1 MISAQILL
9 QSVVSGLFMGGIYAL
24 VAVGLSLIF
33 GLMDIVNFAHGD
45 FLMLAMFATFWAN
58 RLLGWDPLVTLPFVL
73 VIWYFAG
80 QATYRVVIR
89 RVLDAPMVA
98 QMFCTF
104 GLGIFLRYVVY
115 FLWSADVRKV
125 STNLLSEVMNVG
137 GVFITRAETA
147 AFAASLGATALVF
160 LFIKRTRLGKA
171 IQATSQNK
179 KAAMEMGIY
188 TDKVNALGWGI
199 GIMCVGLGG
208 VLLAAYY
215 PIHYYAGWP
224 FSLMAYI
231 AVAMGGFGSFWGV
244 YLGGIVIGL
253 IEGVLGTVLM
263 PTYKLVFV
271 YIAFILVLIYRPKG
285 LFGKF

>member
-1 MISAQILL
+1 MISGQILL

-58 RLLGWDPLVTLPFVL
+58 RLLGWDPLLTLPFVL
-73 VIWYFAG
+73 VIWYFVG
-80 QATYRVVIR
+80 RVTYRVVIQ
-89 RVLDAPMVA
+89 RVLNAPMVA

-104 GLGIFLRYVVY
+104 GLGIFLRYGSY

-125 STNLLSEVMNVG
+125 SDNLLSDVMQVG
-137 GVFITRAETA
+137 SLFITKAEA
-147 AFAASLGATALVF
+147 VAFAASLAATALVF
-160 LFIKRTRLGKA
+160 LFIKRTRIGKA

-179 KAAMEMGIY
+179 RAAMEMGIY
-188 TDKVNALGWGI
+188 TNRVNALGWGI
-199 GIMCVGLGG
+199 GIMCVGLAG
-208 VLLAAYY
+208 VLLATYY
-215 PIHYYAGWP
+215 PIHYYVGWP
-224 FSLMAYI
+224 FSLIAYI
-231 AVAMGGFGSFWGV
+231 AVALGGFGSFWGV
-244 YLGGIVIGL
+244 YLGGIIIGL

-263 PTYKLVFV
+263 PAYKMVFV
-271 YIAFILVLIYRPKG
+271 YIAFILVLIYKPKG

>member
-1 MISAQILL
+1 
-9 QSVVSGLFMGGIYAL
+9 
-24 VAVGLSLIF
+24 
-33 GLMDIVNFAHGD
+33 MDIVNFAHGD

-58 RLLGWDPLVTLPFVL
+58 RLLGWDPLLTLPLVL
-73 VIWYFAG
+73 VVWYFAG

-89 RVLDAPMVA
+89 RVLNAPMVA

-125 STNLLSEVMNVG
+125 SDNLLSDVMQVG
-137 GVFITRAETA
+137 GVFITRAEA
-147 AFAASLGATALVF
+147 VAFGASLAATALVF

-208 VLLAAYY
+208 VLLATYY

-224 FSLMAYI
+224 FSLVAYI

-244 YLGGIVIGL
+244 YLGGIIIGL
-253 IEGVLGTVLM
+253 IEAVLGTVLM
-263 PTYKLVFV
+263 PTYKMVFV